1 MLPGDNKD
9 NMPRPLKKGNIFLL
23 QIINPPFSRGR
34 LQKDIKT
41 NCKNCQYSKCYH
53 IIHYFK
59 RLLPIPASAIAKTL
73 PAIIAII
80 HFISVPCRKEMIPPN
95 TIAVNVNFDK
105 GNYIPLYTYS
115 LKKQEIP
122 QINKVFLVNS

>member
-59 RLLPIPASAIAKTL
+59 RLLPIPASAIAKNASCNNSYNPFYL
-73 PAIIAII
+73 
-80 HFISVPCRKEMIPPN
+80 C
-95 TIAVNVNFDK
+95 
-105 GNYIPLYTYS
+105 S
-115 LKKQEIP
+115 LQKRDD
-122 QINKVFLVNS
+122 ST